1 MRSVHGVAFGLALL
15 TRAPAVPPAPDVLQF
30 TLAAPDSVRPGEP
43 VPITLRLTNPTE
55 RPIDAYFLG
64 RTITFD
70 VIVRRDDGGGVGGG
84 TIVWRRLEGA
94 VVQGILQVRTL
105 APHETIEWRE
115 VWRQQTNQGPAVEP
129 GTYVVQGVLP
139 SDASPRRSP
148 EVRLRIG

>member
-1 MRSVHGVAFGLALL
+1 MRSVHGVAFGFALL
-15 TRAPAVPPAPDVLQF
+15 TRAPAVPPAPDALQF
-30 TLAAPDSVRPGEP
+30 TLTAPDSVRPGEP
-43 VPITLRLTNPTE
+43 VPISLRLTNPTD

-70 VIVRRDDGGGVGGG
+70 VIVRRDSGAV
-84 TIVWRRLEGA
+84 VWRRLEGA

-115 VWRQQTNQGPAVEP
+115 VWRQQTNQGTAVEP